1 MITART
7 SAQRQADK
15 SRRMKDKGY
24 VRLGIWIPGDV
35 HEHVKREAN
44 RAGIP
49 MQDMVIRKL
58 SK

>member
-1 MITART
+1 MIEPRT

-15 SRRMKDKGY
+15 SRRMKARGY

-44 RAGIP
+44 RLGIP

-58 SK
+58 RK